1 MKSFIIAVTA
11 AALTTGALLSTAA
24 EANPYQR
31 HYGHNLTHSE
41 RVAIA
46 RDRADL
52 NALEHRMHR
61 DYYVSRWERMRLRA
75 AEARHRALVYRFM
88 HNW

>member
-1 MKSFIIAVTA
+1 MKSFIIAATA
-11 AALTTGALLSTAA
+11 VALTSGALLSTAA

-31 HYGHNLTHSE
+31 HYGQNLTHSE
-41 RVAIA
+41 RVALA
-46 RDRADL
+46 RDRAHL
-52 NALEHRMHR
+52 NAFERRMHR
-61 DYYVSRWERMRLRA
+61 DRHMTLWERMRLRA